1 MVQLEFLCFG
11 AELFIA
17 HLNTSLMSQLHY
29 DIVEFLLVRLAV
41 VNGAAKAIYKA
52 QLLLHG
58 IGLVDALVMSYIIA
72 VLPGLVNQ
80 MTTIAGSVN
89 QNIARTYL
97 KATLNDGLE
106 VFIFCLK
113 FLKGKVVHINY
124 KAIIA
129 ALDLGNNSGQIL
141 KLMLINFDHA

>member
-52 QLLLHG
+52 QLLVQRV
-58 IGLVDALVMSYIIA
+58 GLLSALVMSHIVA
-72 VLPGLVNQ
+72 VLPGFVNQ
-80 MTTIAGSVN
+80 MTSIARSVN
-89 QNIARTYL
+89 QNIVRTHL
-97 KATLNDGLE
+97 
-106 VFIFCLK
+106 
-113 FLKGKVVHINY
+113 
-124 KAIIA
+124 
-129 ALDLGNNSGQIL
+129 
-141 KLMLINFDHA
+141 